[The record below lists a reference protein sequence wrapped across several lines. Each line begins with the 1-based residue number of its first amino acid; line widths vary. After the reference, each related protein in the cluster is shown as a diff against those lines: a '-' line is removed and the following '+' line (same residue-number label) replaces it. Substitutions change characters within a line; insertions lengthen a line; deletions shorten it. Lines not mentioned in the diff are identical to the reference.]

1 MRLPVVDASL
11 FVNNVTNELPVLGFG
26 SAFGGAD
33 PRFTAT
39 TWRPRTIGVNG
50 TFRF

>member
-1 MRLPVVDASL
+1 MTVGDA
-11 FVNNVTNELPVLGFG
+11 FYP
-26 SAFGGAD
+26 D
-33 PRFTAT
+33 PRLTAT